1 MSTNILIKYGLIIP
15 DDELEISFSRSGGPG
30 GQHVNRTDSRISV
43 RWNIQNSKALTEEQ
57 RSRLLTKLH
66 AQLTGQGDLVIH
78 CSTSRSQLQNKTEA
92 FTRLGDVIRQA
103 LHVPKKRMATKIPR
117 GVKQARLESKRK
129 TGAIKKL
136 RQLKA
141 LE

>member
-1 MSTNILIKYGLIIP
+1 MSTNISIKHGLIIP
-15 DDELEISFSRSGGPG
+15 ADELETSSSRSGGPG

-43 RWNIQNSKALTEEQ
+43 RWNIQTSKVLTEEQ
-57 RSRLLTKLH
+57 RSRLLSKLH
-66 AQLTGQGDLVIH
+66 AQLTSQGDLVIH
-78 CSTSRSQLQNKTEA
+78 CSTSRSQLQNKIDA
-92 FTRLGDVIRQA
+92 LARLGDVIRKA

-117 GVKQARLESKRK
+117 GIKQARVENKRK

-136 RQLKA
+136 RQLKN